1 MTKLNQPVSN
11 LSVAAINTASP
22 LGHILKV
29 AAPLL
34 DSLLGINKLRNIYL
48 SNNLSGLP
56 KQEFSEKLLNVL
68 GINVIGAQGVT
79 SKIPQEGPCIVVCN
93 HPYGMIEGVI
103 IAKLLTN
110 YRKDTKVMANVGLK
124 IFKEIEEYFIF
135 ANPLKPKAAINT
147 SAIKQ
152 CFKHINNDGLLVVFP
167 AGRVSFF
174 QSDKQRIT
182 DAEWNRLAAQ
192 LALKTQ
198 APLLPVFISGEN
210 SPAFHNLGRIYYRF
224 RLLMLVRELLKIQ
237 KSTISL
243 SAGNLLTSKLLGKF
257 DQTVDVNDIARLQC
271 YLNDE
276 RYITPWQDDNQSTQ
290 LKAIMPDV
298 DKTKMTNELSN
309 LPSEQHLVDFKNYSV
324 YYGYQQQIPNCVA
337 EITRLREIT
346 FRTLNEGSGEPC
358 DTDKFDAT
366 YMHLFIYDHKNEEI
380 IGAYRIGQTDLL
392 LKNNDISALYLS
404 QMFNFEPSFINQQQP
419 CLEMGRSFIVEEHQG
434 SYHGLLLLFKGI
446 GVYMAQNPR
455 YRTLYGT
462 VSLSK
467 LYDPRS
473 VAIIDHTMVNNK
485 DGVNANTPFDNKIHP
500 EFTDFIN
507 NRTLNI
513 EQVSTLVMGIET
525 DKKDLPILLKQYHK
539 LGAQFHC
546 MGIDSNFNHTPGLL
560 LSVHLPS
567 APEKLLKLYLG
578 DKKDN
583 YVNYPEAAYTNSL
596 N

>member
-48 SNNLSGLP
+48 SNNLSGLD

-68 GINVIGAQGVT
+68 GINVLGAQGVIN
-79 SKIPQEGPCIVVCN
+79 KIPKQGPCIVVCN
-93 HPYGMIEGVI
+93 HPYGMVEGVI
-103 IAKLLTN
+103 IAKLLTH
-110 YRKDTKVMANVGLK
+110 YRSDTKVMANVGLK
-124 IFKEIEEYFIF
+124 IFKEIKDYFIF

-152 CFKHINNDGLLVVFP
+152 CFSHVKNDGLLVVFP
-167 AGRVSFF
+167 AGRLSFF
-174 QSDKQRIT
+174 QSEKQRVT
-182 DAEWNRLAAQ
+182 DGEWNRLAAQ
-192 LALKTQ
+192 LALKTK
-198 APLLPVFISGEN
+198 APLLPVFISGQN
-210 SPAFHNLGRIYYRF
+210 SSMFYRLGRIYYRF
-224 RLLMLVRELLKIQ
+224 RLLMLIRELLKVQ
-237 KSTISL
+237 KRSINL
-243 SAGNLLTSKLLGKF
+243 SAGNLLTPKLLNKF
-257 DQTVDVNDIARLQC
+257 EKTDDINALARLQC

-276 RYITPWQDDNQSTQ
+276 RFIVPWQEDNQSTQ
-290 LKAIMPDV
+290 LKAIIQGV
-298 DKTKMTNELSN
+298 DKTKMTNELAN
-309 LPSEQHLVDFKNYSV
+309 LLSEQHLLDFKSYSV
-324 YYGYQQQIPNCVA
+324 YYGYQEQIPDCVA

-366 YMHLFIYDHKNEEI
+366 YMHLFIFDHKNEEI

-392 LKNNDISALYLS
+392 QKNSDVNALYLS

-419 CLEMGRSFIVEEHQG
+419 CLEMGRSFIVQKHQG

-446 GVYMAQNPR
+446 GAFMAQNPR

-473 VAIIDHTMVNNK
+473 VAIIDHIMVNNK
-485 DGVNANTPFDNKIHP
+485 QGVSANTPFNNKIHP
-500 EFTDFIN
+500 EFEDFTSN
-507 NRTLNI
+507 HTLDI
-513 EQVSTLVMGIET
+513 EHVSALVMGIEE
-525 DKKDLPILLKQYHK
+525 DKKDIPILLKQYHK

-567 APEKLLKLYLG
+567 APGKLLKLYLG
-578 DKKDN
+578 DKKDDYIN
-583 YVNYPEAAYTNSL
+583 HS
-596 N
+596 

>member
-1 MTKLNQPVSN
+1 MTKLNHPVSN

-34 DSLLGINKLRNIYL
+34 DSLLGINKLRDIYL
-48 SNNLSGLP
+48 SNNLSGLD

-68 GINVIGAQGVT
+68 GINVLGAQSVIN
-79 SKIPQEGPCIVVCN
+79 KIPKQGPCIVVCN

-103 IAKLLTN
+103 IAKLLTH
-110 YRKDTKVMANVGLK
+110 YRSDTKVMANVGLK
-124 IFKEIEEYFIF
+124 IFTEIKDYFIF

-152 CFKHINNDGLLVVFP
+152 CFKHVNNDGLLVVFP

-174 QSDKQRIT
+174 QSKKQRVT
-182 DAEWNRLAAQ
+182 DGQWNRLAAQ

-198 APLLPVFISGEN
+198 APLLPVFISGQN
-210 SPAFHNLGRIYYRF
+210 SPMFYNLGRIYYRF
-224 RLLMLVRELLKIQ
+224 RLLMLIRELLKIQ
-237 KSTISL
+237 KRSINL
-243 SAGNLLTSKLLGKF
+243 GAGNLLTPKLLNKF
-257 DQTVDVNDIARLQC
+257 EKTDDINDIARLLC
-271 YLNDE
+271 YSNDE
-276 RYITPWQDDNQSTQ
+276 RFVTPWQEDAQSMQ
-290 LKAIMPDV
+290 LKAIMQDV
-298 DKTKMTNELSN
+298 DKTKMTSELAS
-309 LPSEQHLVDFKNYSV
+309 LPSEQHLLDFKSYSV
-324 YYGYQQQIPNCVA
+324 YYGYQDQIPNCVA

-358 DTDKFDAT
+358 DTDKFDAS
-366 YMHLFIYDHKNEEI
+366 YMHLFIFDHKNEEI

-392 LKNNDISALYLS
+392 QKNSDVSALYLS

-419 CLEMGRSFIVEEHQG
+419 CLEMGRSFIVQKHQG

-446 GVYMAQNPR
+446 GAFMAQNPR

-473 VAIIDHTMVNNK
+473 VAIIDHAMVNNK
-485 DGVNANTPFDNKIHP
+485 QGVSANTPFNNKIHP
-500 EFTDFIN
+500 EFEDFISDH
-507 NRTLNI
+507 TLNI
-513 EQVSTLVMGIET
+513 DHVSTLVMGIEE
-525 DKKDLPILLKQYHK
+525 DKKDIPILLKQYHK

-578 DKKDN
+578 DKKDDYIN
-583 YVNYPEAAYTNSL
+583 HS
-596 N
+596 